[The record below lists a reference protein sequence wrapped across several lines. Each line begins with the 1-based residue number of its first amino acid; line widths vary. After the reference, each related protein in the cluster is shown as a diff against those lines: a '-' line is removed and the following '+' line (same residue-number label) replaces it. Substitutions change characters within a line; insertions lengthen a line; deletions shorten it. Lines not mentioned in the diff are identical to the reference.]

1 MLKCFLLSFHLLDL
15 DDPEGLAYDWIHK
28 RLYFTDYYNRS
39 VQSMGID
46 GQNRS
51 LLHMVTAPE
60 PLWWIPAMGKNCS
73 HLKFSTKPHN
83 WNHNMALCDY
93 SIAKLVIVICFSDW
107 TIQFVLI

>member
-1 MLKCFLLSFHLLDL
+1 MLKCSLLSFHLLDL

-51 LLHMVTAPE
+51 
-60 PLWWIPAMGKNCS
+60 
-73 HLKFSTKPHN
+73 F
-83 WNHNMALCDY
+83 
-93 SIAKLVIVICFSDW
+93 IAHGDRPRAIVVDSCYG
-107 TIQFVLI
+107 